1 MKAKSYFILSLFLC
15 SILHSQDLD
24 VRFTSEPSKN
34 SLGINENLRIDF
46 KMNQDGD
53 NFNAPNF
60 EDFRVVGGPNQS
72 VSNTWVN
79 GKRTF
84 SKVYS
89 YYLTPLKTGKLTIG
103 QATIEINSQV
113 YKTIPVVVDVTESV
127 TISKNP
133 NDPSYLVDENLHL
146 VAEASNISPFLNEGI
161 SITYKLFFSPQIN
174 VTNVGE
180 IDSPKYSDF
189 WSHNIKIPRLQIE
202 RGTYKGKSYNYVI
215 WKKIVLYPQK
225 VGELNVL
232 PLTLDVSVD
241 VPTNKRDFFGNRIY
255 TQVPKTVTAGKR
267 EINVLALPKNA
278 PDNFGADVASELQS
292 SIGIPFKE
300 VENHFTRQGSREEVV
315 HLSSALKA
323 LAVSLFKIA
332 NDIRWM
338 GSGPVSGLGD
348 LKIPALQPGS
358 SIMPG
363 KVNPVI
369 PEMMMQV
376 SAQVIGND
384 TTITFSSANGNFEL
398 NTMLP
403 VMAHNLLE
411 SIALLTTGV
420 SVFGEKLI
428 KDLEANTEKL
438 NEDTQKNSILVTA
451 LVPKLGYDVAA
462 EVAKEAM
469 ENGLTIKDVLLSKEL
484 MSEGDIDDLLD
495 IEKLI

>member
-1 MKAKSYFILSLFLC
+1 MNKKETRIEKDSMGEFEVPIDAMYGASTARAIENFPISELKFSRSFIRALGEIKKGCAVVNQNNKLLDKKIVTAIIDGAEEVIAGNHDKDFAVDIFQTGSGTSTNMNVNEIIAKIAS
-15 SILHSQDLD
+15 D
-24 VRFTSEPSKN
+24 
-34 SLGINENLRIDF
+34 
-46 KMNQDGD
+46 
-53 NFNAPNF
+53 
-60 EDFRVVGGPNQS
+60 
-72 VSNTWVN
+72 
-79 GKRTF
+79 
-84 SKVYS
+84 
-89 YYLTPLKTGKLTIG
+89 KTGESIHPNDHVNMSQSSNDVIPT
-103 QATIEINSQV
+103 ATNVAAVI
-113 YKTIPVVVDVTESV
+113 DVTEGLIPELDNL
-127 TISKNP
+127 IS
-133 NDPSYLVDENLHL
+133 L
-146 VAEASNISPFLNEGI
+146 LNEKAKQWEKVYKNGRTHLMDATPVSLGQEFSGYADLVNERMGDIKASLDNVQKLAIGGTAVGTGI
-161 SITYKLFFSPQIN
+161 
-174 VTNVGE
+174 
-180 IDSPKYSDF
+180 
-189 WSHNIKIPRLQIE
+189 
-202 RGTYKGKSYNYVI
+202 
-215 WKKIVLYPQK
+215 
-225 VGELNVL
+225 
-232 PLTLDVSVD
+232 
-241 VPTNKRDFFGNRIY
+241 
-255 TQVPKTVTAGKR
+255 
-267 EINVLALPKNA
+267 NA

-315 HLSSALKA
+315 YLSSALKA

-420 SVFGEKLI
+420 NVFGEKLI

-469 ENGLTIKDVLLSKEL
+469 DNGLTIKDVLLSKEL
-484 MSEGDIDDLLD
+484 MTEGDIDDLLD